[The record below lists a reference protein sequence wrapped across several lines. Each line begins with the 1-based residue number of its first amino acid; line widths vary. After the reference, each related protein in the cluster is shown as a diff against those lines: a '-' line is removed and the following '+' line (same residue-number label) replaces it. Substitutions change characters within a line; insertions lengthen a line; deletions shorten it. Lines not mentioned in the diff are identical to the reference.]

1 MTAKEVLSFTIEDY
15 YNQLPNKWRDD
26 EIDVILNNW
35 EELSGSYNPNLFD
48 SLARKLTQFET
59 ISRTFVVENDLHK
72 NDYVY
77 RYKVKDKIFEVDL
90 EYYYGMEDDGNYRF
104 DLQSFREVINN

>member
-1 MTAKEVLSFTIEDY
+1 
-15 YNQLPNKWRDD
+15 
-26 EIDVILNNW
+26 
-35 EELSGSYNPNLFD
+35 
-48 SLARKLTQFET
+48 
-59 ISRTFVVENDLHK
+59 LHK

-90 EYYYGMEDDGNYRF
+90 EYYYGMEDDSNYRF